1 MHFEEDSPNEAL
13 DPQLERLLSRKP
25 VVASNDFLDRLHDR
39 LAAEDDEAAAAWKQS
54 LDSVDERIDQLL
66 ASKPATAKPEFL
78 TRLRERLEQQGSQKE
93 KASPRLIRFPL
104 PRWAVAAVAVFA
116 LGLATWTQIE
126 RNSGQETPSI
136 ASHSTTDAVLSVD
149 NAHTYDPEITQIL
162 ALAQNL
168 DPNQELR
175 SLDADRLQSF
185 LLSSY

>member
-1 MHFEEDSPNEAL
+1 MHFEKDSPNEAL
-13 DPQLERLLSRKP
+13 DPQLDRLLSRKP
-25 VVASNDFLDRLHDR
+25 VVASNDFLARLHDR
-39 LAAEDDEAAAAWKQS
+39 LAAEDAKGAAAWKQPV
-54 LDSVDERIDQLL
+54 DSVDVRIDQLL
-66 ASKPATAKPEFL
+66 ASKPATARPDFL
-78 TRLRERLEQQGSQKE
+78 ARLRQRLGREESQE
-93 KASPRLIRFPL
+93 TTATPRLIRFPT

-126 RNSGQETPSI
+126 RNSGQETPSL
-136 ASHSTTDAVLSVD
+136 ASHSAADAVLSVD